1 MPLVETSR
9 ESCAVPTP
17 IAIDGG
23 AATGKS
29 TLGAALAERFGLL
42 LFDTGVTYR
51 GFTVAALDRGVPAGD
66 EAQCVALARSLS
78 IEVSGVLE
86 TRIAIDGVDVT
97 PRLRERQVERAV
109 SDYSKIAGV
118 REVMVA
124 LQRRVAEETPAVVV
138 GRDIGTVVL
147 PEAPVKFWVTA
158 SEDERARRRAA
169 QASQWGE
176 SQDAALANSDITNR
190 DRIDSSRA
198 TAPLAQ
204 SADAVV
210 LDTTSLDPDE
220 VVARALE
227 VIGCRN

>member
-1 MPLVETSR
+1 M
-9 ESCAVPTP
+9 PTP

-51 GFTVAALDRGVPAGD
+51 GFTAVALERGVPASD
-66 EAQCVALARSLS
+66 ESRCVALAQSLL
-78 IEVSGVLE
+78 IEISGAME
-86 TRIAIDGVDVT
+86 TRITIDGVDVT

-118 REVMVA
+118 REVMVS
-124 LQRRVAEETPAVVV
+124 LQRRVAAETPAVVV

-147 PEAPVKFWVTA
+147 PGAPVKLFMTA
-158 SEDERARRRAA
+158 SESARATRRAA
-169 QASQWGE
+169 QATEWGE
-176 SQDAALANSDITNR
+176 TQDAAGATSDIAHR
-190 DRIDSSRA
+190 DRVDSSRK

-204 SADAVV
+204 AADAVV
-210 LDTTSLDPDE
+210 LDTTSLDPDQ

-227 VIGCRN
+227 VIGCPD